1 MEPAQAEG
9 PIATFDQ
16 THEAP
21 RFYGANQSA
30 DPKRGDFIL
39 TKGDA
44 WTSKL
49 IRFGQ
54 RLRFR
59 GTERSFAGWNHAALV
74 VSEDGLVEALGAGVM
89 ETALSKYRTED
100 YFHVPLKD
108 ISEDDRDQIVA
119 FGMWAAGRRTPA
131 GEKRDAASPRRIQR
145 AGYAFLIIANLAI
158 ALLLSHVVVSTLLM
172 VGVLVLIG
180 MFWTPISPLW
190 VVLTVVG
197 FQVIP
202 KINISFSGE
211 FICSGL
217 VARALER
224 GGFIFGRRPVSHL
237 MPADLALAFDVNLA
251 QAASDSEPAGERD
264 R

>member
-9 PIATFDQ
+9 PVARVER
-16 THEAP
+16 THERP
-21 RFYGANQSA
+21 EFYGVDESA
-30 DPKRGDFIL
+30 EPKPGDFIL

-59 GTERSFAGWNHAALV
+59 GEERPFADWNHAALM
-74 VSEDGLVEALGAGVM
+74 VSEDRLVEALGAGVM
-89 ETALSKYRTED
+89 HTELSKYEPEE

-108 ISEDDRDQIVA
+108 VSDDDRHQIVA
-119 FGMWAAGRRTPA
+119 FGMWAAGLRTPN
-131 GEKRDAASPRRIQR
+131 GDMRTPVSPRRIQR
-145 AGYAFLIIANLAI
+145 AGYAFLIIANLAL
-158 ALLLSHVVVSTLLM
+158 ALLLGHAVVSTLLM

-202 KINISFSGE
+202 KINVSFSGE

-224 GGFIFGRRPVSHL
+224 AGFVFGRRPVSHL
-237 MPADLALAFDVNLA
+237 MPADLAMAFDVSPER
-251 QAASDSEPAGERD
+251 AAGDSHRAGER
-264 R
+264 